1 MELLAGGLAAVEDGV
16 VAHLAVGDG
25 LVDLPAAAHLA
36 VEIAFGL
43 NALGIVLVDEAD
55 LRGAAH
61 AAGNDVFADDVG
73 DVQKVDGAQQ
83 GALAVVAQTCGAD
96 DAVDLVQHRHHRLIA
111 AGRAA
116 EDLEALAARAD
127 GIVFDDDA
135 ADAAVFL
142 IGENLEVVV
151 DGLRPALLGIAD
163 GEGDGIAG
171 EGKVRVLQALV
182 RGARGVCLVD
192 DLKVGA
198 NFGELFG
205 IVLEY
210 AHAHAAADHQKI
222 EQIVEGVEIVDDLKG
237 AVVVGHGIG
246 LGHGRGA
253 HPQRAAGEEL
263 AQVEDVVVE
272 LLRLLARGGGE
283 GAVVL
288 HGAAHRFP
296 PELAAV
302 ERGDIARIGARIDE
316 RAQFAHGAGGV
327 LVRGEEFAG
336 EQPLLPLHAAARLFL
351 VHAVEDVCLGGGE
364 MILLKERF
372 LHRVLNGLDVHDAL
386 IALCQRLFHAVHHG
400 FDVHIVFAGGR
411 RRQRHGADDEL
422 AVVIDDVAVAL
433 PHLHGSLLLFVSP

>member
-25 LVDLPAAAHLA
+25 LVDLPAAAHLT
-36 VEIAFGL
+36 VEIALGL

-73 DVQKVDGAQQ
+73 DVQKVDGAQLR
-83 GALAVVAQTCGAD
+83 ALAVVAQTGGAD
-96 DAVDLVQHRHHRLIA
+96 DAVDLIQHRHHRLIA

-142 IGENLEVVV
+142 IGKYLEIVV

-163 GEGDGIAG
+163 GECHRIAG
-171 EGKVRVLQALV
+171 EGEIRVLQALAH
-182 RGARGVCLVD
+182 GARGIGLVD

-198 NFGELFG
+198 YFGELFG
-205 IVLEY
+205 VVLEH
-210 AHAHAAADHQKI
+210 AHAHA
-222 EQIVEGVEIVDDLKG
+222 DDLKG
-237 AVVVGHGIG
+237 AVVVGHGVG
-246 LGHGRGA
+246 LGNGRSA

-302 ERGDIARIGARIDE
+302 ERGDIARIGARIDK

-327 LVRGEEFAG
+327 LVGREKFAG
-336 EQPLLPLHAAARLFL
+336 EQPFLPLHAAARLFL
-351 VHAVEDVCLGGGE
+351 VHAVEYVGLGGGE

-372 LHRVLNGLDVHDAL
+372 LHGILYGLDVYDAL
-386 IALCQRLFHAVHHG
+386 VALCQRLFHAVHHG
-400 FDVHIVFAGGR
+400 FDVHIVFAGGG